1 MQIRSNDL
9 NSYNF
14 ELMNKNDSGELKLHF
29 LDYWRVIRVRLP
41 LIILVFLLV
50 VITAA
55 VVTYFMPKQYQSA
68 VTMQVKQNDTLMK
81 VFDRQSGMGFD
92 PRFLTTQFEIIQ
104 RKEML
109 YPVIDSLGLEQRWRT
124 AYGLASKEQ
133 AYFKLR
139 KMIDV
144 REIRNTELISIGV
157 MSTDPKE
164 AAEIAN
170 RIADEYQRKRI
181 EDQQEVVSRSLTQL
195 QDEVTKQRKKVEA
208 LRSEAARIR
217 VESKIQDLNPDSIQ
231 DPRDA
236 ANDVLLAVEQ
246 QVSTERLR
254 VSSLRAKYDQ
264 IEKLTD
270 DQVMRSITTLEIP
283 DPTISQVLPMYQEA
297 SSEEAKML
305 QSGLGI
311 NHPNVKSL
319 RAKKAV
325 MDAQLKDQIK
335 SLRTSLA
342 ANIRIAEDS
351 MRQLET
357 RLEEAQLN
365 QQNSKSRAAGYFE
378 AKNAYIQ
385 AKNVLEAAEMRLS
398 TETMERTMPQ
408 NPAIIWERA
417 EPSPA
422 NAPTRPRV
430 MLNILLGVVVG
441 IVFGV
446 GLAFFIEYLDTS
458 VKTMEDVELFLQ
470 VPVLAVIPKNITLL
484 IESTDDNP
492 DAEAYRIMRTNIEFN
507 RKSPDVNTI
516 TIVSGGAGEGKSTTL
531 VNLAYTFAKGGY
543 TTLIVDADL
552 RRPSQHQ
559 KFGIENETGLSDY
572 LTTEI
577 DLEEVVHLTKFDNL
591 YLMTSGHLPSDAVGI
606 LNSQRMVELIEK
618 VKERFDI
625 IFFDSPPILGV
636 SDASVLA
643 SAMDVTIIVVQHRRF
658 PRAMLQRVKQAI
670 INVGGTVLGVV
681 LNNVDVRHD
690 QHYEYYT
697 SYNNYYH
704 KSGKDAKR
712 KDARKKKVQQQATTA
727 ASAASAGPTND
738 PSDDA
743 Y

>member
-1 MQIRSNDL
+1 
-9 NSYNF
+9 
-14 ELMNKNDSGELKLHF
+14 MNTTDGDSGELKLHF

-55 VVTYFMPKQYQSA
+55 VVTHFMPKQYQSA
-68 VTMQVKQNDTLMK
+68 VTMQVKQNDKLMQ
-81 VFDRQSGMGFD
+81 VFDRQSGFGAGFD

-109 YPVIDSLGLEQRWRT
+109 YPVIDTLGLEQRWKDSF
-124 AYGLASKEQ
+124 GLASKEQ

-139 KMIDV
+139 NMIDV
-144 REIRNTELISIGV
+144 REIRNTELIQISV

-181 EDQQEVVSRSLTQL
+181 EDQQQMVTRSLTQL
-195 QDEVTKQRKKVEA
+195 QDEVAKQRKKVED
-208 LRSEAARIR
+208 LRNEAARIR
-217 VESKIQDLNPDSIQ
+217 VDEKIQDFNPDSIQ

-236 ANDVLLAVEQ
+236 ANDVLLSVEQ

-264 IEKLTD
+264 ITKLTD

-283 DPTISQVLPMYQEA
+283 DPTITLVLPLYQEA
-297 SSEEAKML
+297 SSEEARML
-305 QSGLGI
+305 QSGLGG
-311 NHPNVKSL
+311 NHPTVKSL
-319 RAKKAV
+319 RAKKEV
-325 MDAQLKDQIK
+325 MGKQLQDQIK

-342 ANIRIAEDS
+342 ANIQIAEAS
-351 MRQLET
+351 LSQLET
-357 RLEEAQLN
+357 RLNEAQTS
-365 QQNSKSRAAGYFE
+365 QQESKSRSAGYFQ

-385 AKNVLEAAEMRLS
+385 AKNVLEAAEMRLT

-408 NPAIIWERA
+408 NPATIWERA
-417 EPSPA
+417 EASPM
-422 NAPTRPRV
+422 NAPARPRV

-441 IVFGV
+441 LVFGV

-458 VKTMEDVELFLQ
+458 VKTMEDVESFLQ
-470 VPVLAVIPKNITLL
+470 VPVLAVIPKNISML
-484 IESTDDNP
+484 IDETDDNP

-507 RKSPDVNTI
+507 RKSPDANTI
-516 TIVSGGAGEGKSTTL
+516 TIISGGAGEGKSTTL

-543 TTLIVDADL
+543 TTLIVDTDL
-552 RRPSQHQ
+552 RRPSQHRI
-559 KFGIENETGLSDY
+559 FGIENETGLSDY

-577 DLEEVVHLTKFDNL
+577 DLEEVVHLTKVDNL
-591 YLMTSGHLPSDAVGI
+591 YLMTSGQILSDAVGV
-606 LNSQRMVELIEK
+606 LNSQRMVELIEE
-618 VKERFDI
+618 VKGRFDMV
-625 IFFDSPPILGV
+625 FFDSPPILGV
-636 SDASVLA
+636 SDASVLC
-643 SAMDVTIIVVQHRRF
+643 SAMDLTIVVVQHRRF
-658 PRAMLQRVKQAI
+658 PRAMLQRVKQSVA
-670 INVGGTVLGVV
+670 NVGGTILGVV

-697 SYNNYYH
+697 SYYNYYH
-704 KSGKDAKR
+704 KAEKGSKR
-712 KDARKKKVQQQATTA
+712 KAARKKAEQAA
-727 ASAASAGPTND
+727 VASAAGTSQDTN
-738 PSDDA
+738 DDA